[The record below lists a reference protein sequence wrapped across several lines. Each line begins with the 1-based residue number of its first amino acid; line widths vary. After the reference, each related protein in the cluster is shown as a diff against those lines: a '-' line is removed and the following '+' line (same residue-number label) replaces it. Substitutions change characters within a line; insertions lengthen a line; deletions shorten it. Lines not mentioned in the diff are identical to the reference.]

1 MSIFSSRG
9 NFKNPSSGGGFSV
22 RSVSTVSSGGQS
34 LLSSVA
40 VLLPV
45 QKAVMGLGLG
55 VVVGGTGAV
64 FFSGAPQ
71 GSAPEKFVENNA
83 ELAEQIESADRRQQ
97 LTDAEGLEGSQGEGG
112 GLLQNGGD
120 GSGFFGESG
129 GSGGGFGS
137 GGTGGTGGLGDG
149 SQSGGAGD
157 WAGSGEVPGFFGE
170 SASEVSEDE
179 GGFDFLG
186 IFDGGDEG
194 DAQSSGSDGG
204 GDGSGSGAGDEDR
217 SILSFF
223 LPFVETESSGSG
235 GASGTET
242 TGGSNEE
249 SAGSGDSDGEEWI
262 GGGGSSGG
270 NQNSSSGSSN
280 SSGSGSSS
288 TNGDQSPADEQTDEE
303 AADEGGGSGSED
315 SDEPEEAKTDE
326 EQSDNNDGEASN
338 ANSLNPQNNANSG
351 GGNQQLLQAIAQ
363 LENQIDNTS
372 AQNNNQIA
380 QLQQNIEDLERLMR
394 LQQESQK
401 EQESLTE
408 ENTLSLE
415 NRLRRSE
422 GAISS
427 LAEAS
432 QSVITTFE
440 TVRVLQSDTQETKDI
455 QEDILQ
461 MQRVLLGMV
470 GANIGLTMLCIVAV
484 IAWRRKTSDKR
495 RF

>member
-97 LTDAEGLEGSQGEGG
+97 LADAESPDGSQGEGG
-112 GLLQNGGD
+112 FLQNGGD
-120 GSGFFGESG
+120 GSGFFSESG

-149 SQSGGAGD
+149 SQSGGVGNFQ
-157 WAGSGEVPGFFGE
+157 GSGEVPASFGQA
-170 SASEVSEDE
+170 ASEVSEDE

-270 NQNSSSGSSN
+270 SQNSSSGSSN
-280 SSGSGSSS
+280 SGGSDSSS
-288 TNGDQSPADEQTDEE
+288 TNGDQSPTDEQTNEE
-303 AADEGGGSGSED
+303 EADEGGDSGSED
-315 SDEPEEAKTDE
+315 SDEPEESETDE

-484 IAWRRKTSDKR
+484 IAWRRKTPDKR